1 MQRNILNHNP
11 KITKIELKMNY
22 GIKLD
27 LLKLEGAFVR
37 DLQGKTATKRCIIIP
52 VEDNDI
58 FVGRKGCYLDLTAI
72 EMANPQ
78 YGETHLVKRDIPKA
92 KRDVMT
98 DDQRRAIPIV
108 GGLKP
113 IQPREQQQSPQQS
126 PVSNAEPY
134 NTQEAEEGGEE
145 LPF

>member
-1 MQRNILNHNP
+1 
-11 KITKIELKMNY
+11 MNY

-92 KRDVMT
+92 KRETMT
-98 DDQRRAIPIV
+98 DEQRRAVPIL
-108 GGLKP
+108 GGMKP
-113 IQPREQQQSPQQS
+113 TQPRQQ
-126 PVSNAEPY
+126 ATTAAD
-134 NTQEAEEGGEE
+134 NTVNNDPAVEDGEE